1 MTRPSHHYPHQDL
14 EPDGLDLYATR
25 TALIVTANLL
35 RAQAEHRTP
44 LELATQARVLEMWKQ
59 ATPELRRILLLQA
72 AWEARG
78 RFTGEADDDAAR
90 YAGYFS
96 DAAADAA
103 ANGATDRTDFV
114 HLITPPFLTAQS
126 LAFDREENA
135 VSLVA
140 TLLLAQHI
148 PGRWM

>member
-1 MTRPSHHYPHQDL
+1 MNMPPHHYPHEDP
-14 EPDGLDLYATR
+14 EPDVFDLLATR

-35 RAQAEHRTP
+35 RMPTEHREP
-44 LELATQARVLEMWKQ
+44 LELATHAGVLEMWEK
-59 ATPELRRILLLQA
+59 AVPELRRMLLLQA

-96 DAAADAA
+96 DAAAAA
-103 ANGATDRTDFV
+103 AAGGMTERADFV
-114 HLITPPFLTAQS
+114 HLAAPPFLTAQS
-126 LAFDREENA
+126 LAFDRDESA

-140 TLLLAQHI
+140 TLLLARHI
-148 PGRWM
+148 PGRWT

>member
-1 MTRPSHHYPHQDL
+1 MFDL
-14 EPDGLDLYATR
+14 FTTR
-25 TALIVTANLL
+25 TALTVTANLL
-35 RAQAEHRTP
+35 RVPTEHRTP
-44 LELATQARVLEMWKQ
+44 LELATHAGLLDMWTQ
-59 ATPELRRILLLQA
+59 SAPEPRRMLLLQA

-96 DAAADAA
+96 EAAAEAA
-103 ANGATDRTDFV
+103 ANGVGARAEFV

-126 LAFDREENA
+126 LTFDRDDIA
-135 VSLVA
+135 VSLVT

-148 PGRWM
+148 PGRWT

>member
-1 MTRPSHHYPHQDL
+1 MTRPSHHYFHEDL
-14 EPDGLDLYATR
+14 EHDVFDLLATR

-35 RAQAEHRTP
+35 RAPAEHRSP
-44 LELATQARVLEMWKQ
+44 LELATQGGVLWMWER

-96 DAAADAA
+96 DAAAEAA
-103 ANGATDRTDFV
+103 ASGVAERTNFV
-114 HLITPPFLTAQS
+114 HVATPAFMAAQS
-126 LAFDREENA
+126 LAFDRDENA

-140 TLLLAQHI
+140 TLLLAQRI
-148 PGRWM
+148 QGRWI